1 MRYLLRRISF
11 YIVTAWVS
19 LTINFFLPRLVPGDP
34 AQAILARFRDKNPS
48 PEMIQALEIQF
59 GISHDPLWVQY
70 LQYLNNLFHGNL
82 GVSTNYFPT
91 AVSTIIAQRMPW
103 TLGLGLVTLLISF
116 ILGTL
121 LGVLN
126 AWKRGTRVDTIIS
139 PMIMMLS
146 GIPYFWLA
154 FICLYV
160 FGFTFNWFPLNG
172 GYDEGLVPSFDPDF
186 MLSVLS
192 HAILPALTIIVSS
205 LAGWMLTM
213 RNTMITTLSEDYILM
228 AQAKG
233 LSRGRVMLRYAARNA
248 ILPSITSFALALGF
262 IVSGQLLTETVFSY
276 PGIGFAFVQAIGDKD
291 YALMQGV
298 FLILSL
304 AVLAANFI
312 ADLTYAALDP
322 RVRVGGK

>member
-19 LTINFFLPRLVPGDP
+19 LTINFFLPRMVPGDP
-34 AQAILARFRDKNPS
+34 AQAIMARLRDKNPS
-48 PEMIQALEIQF
+48 PEMLQALEVQF
-59 GISHDPLWVQY
+59 GISHDPLW
-70 LQYLNNLFHGNL
+70 LQYFQYIGNLFHGNL

-91 AVSTIIAQRMPW
+91 PVATIIAQRMPW
-103 TLGLGLVTLLISF
+103 TLLLGLITLVISF

-126 AWKRGTRVDTIIS
+126 AWKRGTNFDTIIT
-139 PMIMMLS
+139 PMMMMLS
-146 GIPYFWLA
+146 GVPYFWLA
-154 FICLYV
+154 FVCLYV
-160 FGFTFNWFPLNG
+160 LGFTYNLFPLNG
-172 GYDEGLVPSFDPDF
+172 GYDEGVVPGLDLDF
-186 MLSVLS
+186 ILSALS

-213 RNTMITTLSEDYILM
+213 RNAMITTLSEDYILM
-228 AQAKG
+228 ARAKG
-233 LSRGRVMLRYAARNA
+233 ISRGRIMIRYAARNA
-248 ILPSITSFALALGF
+248 ILPSITSFALSLGF

-276 PGIGFAFVQAIGDKD
+276 PGIGYAFIQAIGNKD

-304 AVLAANFI
+304 AVLAANLL
-312 ADLTYAALDP
+312 ADLMYAVFDP
-322 RVRVGGK
+322 RVRMEGK